1 MRIKVT
7 TVESE
12 LEFEIPSNTKGH
24 ELFKMISQNIAM
36 NETRFFGIY
45 FIDGEGDY
53 VWIDTSKKV
62 YYDSINCF

>member
-12 LEFEIPSNTKGH
+12 LEFEIPANTKSV

-36 NETRFFGIY
+36 NEPRFFGIY
-45 FIDGEGDY
+45 FIDANGDKI
-53 VWIDTSKKV
+53 WIDDSKKV
-62 YYDSINCF
+62 FYTLPA